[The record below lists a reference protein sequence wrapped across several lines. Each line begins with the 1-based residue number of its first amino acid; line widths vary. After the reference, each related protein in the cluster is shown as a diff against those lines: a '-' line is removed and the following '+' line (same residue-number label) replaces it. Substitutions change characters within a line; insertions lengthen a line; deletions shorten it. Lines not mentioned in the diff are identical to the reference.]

1 VGARLLPLSLLA
13 GVAAGV
19 ATAAVYQ
26 RGWSLALATAT
37 VVVVLVVTP
46 PGWGTRLPYA
56 VGYAALV
63 GYLSVPRGEGDYA
76 ISSSGPGY
84 AVLGLAVLVVAFA
97 VGTLPRPGRRAVER
111 TDTGGSGG
119 SAGLE

>member
-26 RGWSLALATAT
+26 RGWSLALAVAT
-37 VVVVLVVTP
+37 VLVVLVVTP

-56 VGYAALV
+56 LGYTVLV

-84 AVLGLAVLVVAFA
+84 AVLGLGIVVLAFA
-97 VGTLPRPGRRAVER
+97 VGTLPRPGRRGS
-111 TDTGGSGG
+111 DTGGSGG
-119 SAGLE
+119 SAGVE